1 MGQYLQPIVDYIG
14 NHPQGAIAI
23 VFLMAM
29 GEAIFVLGLFVPST
43 VVLVG
48 AGTLIGMGKLGFVP
62 IFAATALG
70 AIAGDAISYW
80 IGHTYKERIR
90 QVWPFSRYTG
100 MLDRGEAYFARHGGK
115 SVFIGRF
122 IPGIKAV
129 VPGIAGIVGMN
140 PVRFTVINVVSAI
153 VWAASHL
160 LPGIGIGRGINVA
173 SSGNPRL
180 LELLILVLVIVVAAT
195 YTAKFAFGWLLPHA
209 ELWRVRLG
217 DTLSRQSVPGAQSLR
232 RLLVNEDNIVVPFAF
247 FALALLGVSGFA
259 MIAFEFFADPAFVR
273 ADESISGYLQSLRTE
288 PFDKLMVGVTMLG
301 DGLVLGPVAAAVVVV
316 LVWHKRWKVAG
327 ALVAAFVSAT
337 LFVPLVKTFI
347 HRARPITLYNGADS
361 YSFPSG
367 HATLSATIIGVC
379 VLVVARDLPARGQ
392 RLLYMLAAVVI
403 GLIAFSRLYLAAHWP
418 SDVGAGLLF
427 GGALVFGLA
436 WLLHGRSFAPAS
448 SRAAIAALVCLMV
461 VYPLHLYQQYS
472 TVSPH
477 YAMRADQTVISQEQ
491 WLARGWTDVPHRR
504 VLLDGEFGEPVSI
517 QTNMDI
523 QGLTERLIKSGW
535 LPQQAG
541 RMTSLVDAILPTR
554 KPLNEMSPLPQT
566 NNGNSPIAVF
576 TRSGMPVASQREVLR
591 VWTSTFS
598 ISADGQTSPL
608 LLISTTAELTAPLVF
623 GFALAEEMTL
633 SDSGYDAM
641 NSDVARALGGNETS
655 VQADSGNLYLVV
667 RNSAV
672 SAPVP
677 LSQ

>member
-1 MGQYLQPIVDYIG
+1 MGHYLQPIVDYIG
-14 NHPQGAIAI
+14 NHPNGAIAI

-62 IFAATALG
+62 IFTATALG

-80 IGHTYKERIR
+80 IGHTYKEHIR

-100 MLDRGEAYFARHGGK
+100 MLDRGEAYFAKHGGK

-153 VWAASHL
+153 VWTASHL

-180 LELLILVLVIVVAAT
+180 LELFILVLVIAVVAT
-195 YTAKFAFGWLLPHA
+195 YAAKFAFGWLLPHA
-209 ELWRVRLG
+209 ELWRASLG
-217 DTLSRQSVPGAQSLR
+217 ENLTRRSMPGAQLLR
-232 RLLVNEDNIVVPFAF
+232 RLLLNEENIAVPFAF
-247 FALALLGVSGFA
+247 FALALLGLSGFA
-259 MIAFEFFADPAFVR
+259 MIAVEYFADPAFVR
-273 ADESISGYLQSLRTE
+273 ADEAISGYLQSLRTE
-288 PFDKLMVGVTMLG
+288 PFDRLMVGVTMLG
-301 DGLVLGPVAAAVVVV
+301 DGVVLGPVAVAVVAV
-316 LVWHKRWKVAG
+316 LLWHKRWRVAG
-327 ALVAAFVSAT
+327 ALATAFVSAA

-379 VLVVARDLPARGQ
+379 ALVVARDLPARLQ
-392 RLLYMLAAVVI
+392 RVLYIMAAVAI

-436 WLLHGRSFAPAS
+436 WLLHDRSFAPAS
-448 SRAAIAALVCLMV
+448 SRAAVAALVCLMV

-472 TVSPH
+472 TASSN
-477 YAMRADQTVISQEQ
+477 YAIRVDQTVISEDQ
-491 WLARGWTDVPHRR
+491 WLSRGWAGVPHRR
-504 VLLDGEFGEPVSI
+504 ILLDGDFGEPVSI
-517 QTNMDI
+517 QTNIDI
-523 QGLTERLIKSGW
+523 QDLSARLAKSGW
-535 LPQQAG
+535 MRQQAG
-541 RMTSLVDAILPTR
+541 QLAGLVDAILPTR
-554 KPLNEMSPLPQT
+554 KPLNEMSALPLT
-566 NNGNSPIAVF
+566 HNGSPPIAVF
-576 TRSGMPVASQREVLR
+576 THPYSPFDSQRKVLR
-591 VWTSTFS
+591 VWTSS
-598 ISADGQTSPL
+598 VAISTGHRTNPL
-608 LLISTTAELTAPLVF
+608 LLLSTTAEMTDPFVF
-623 GFALAEEMTL
+623 GFALAEGKAL
-633 SDSGYDAM
+633 PDSAYDSL
-641 NSDVARALGGNETS
+641 NSDVARSFGGDITA
-655 VQADSGNLYLVV
+655 VKGDSGTLFLVA
-667 RNSAV
+667 RNIAAL
-672 SAPVP
+672 APVP
-677 LSQ
+677 LKQ